1 MARDVPGFPVILR
14 PSDVGKGQAFGVATL
29 GGHNEGAVFHRDAIS
44 RGGREEMPGG
54 VFEFLGPVF
63 GLGPGCSVIGGSDN
77 HELSRFMD
85 AEARFGSIS
94 TPLVRAWFAVGPA
107 CCDKNFTGL
116 VIHEDTG
123 IGAAVLVL

>member
-1 MARDVPGFPVILR
+1 MARDVPGFTVILG

-29 GGHNEGAVFHRDAIS
+29 GGHNEGAVFHRNAIS
-44 RGGREEMPGG
+44 WGGREEMPGG

-63 GLGPGCSVIGGSDN
+63 GLGPSGPVIGGSDDYK
-77 HELSRFMD
+77 LRGFMD
-85 AEARFGSIS
+85 VKARFGSIS